1 LSCGLTLGFGVF
13 ALFTMAT
20 LAAGSLGEPVAR
32 LLKAIG
38 YSFGFVFVIM
48 SRTELFTEH
57 TTLAVIPVLSG
68 HSSFAKLGR
77 LWGLV
82 YVGNQI
88 GIALFAGFMV
98 ITGPALDVMNPQQ
111 FADTATL
118 FVDLSTTAMLSGAVL
133 AGWLM
138 ALLAW
143 ILTSVGDTISRI
155 LVIFV
160 VTFLIGV
167 AHFPHIIAAN
177 GEVLAG
183 MFTGAPVSL
192 FEWARFIVLTTIGNV
207 VGGVVFVAL
216 LNYSHVV
223 RSADEIDAEV

>member
-167 AHFPHIIAAN
+167 VHFPPYHRRQRRGTGRYVHRRA
-177 GEVLAG
+177 GLA
-183 MFTGAPVSL
+183 V
-192 FEWARFIVLTTIGNV
+192 R
-207 VGGVVFVAL
+207 VGSIHRAHDDRQR
-216 LNYSHVV
+216 SRRRRV
-223 RSADEIDAEV
+223 RRAVELQSRRS